1 MLYLDMNKDI
11 TKIQTSFIMDKK
23 LWLKFK
29 AKSLS
34 EGSSIK
40 EKLNVLILDYV
51 NNKEKKNAS
60 SWFRLSRWT

>member
-1 MLYLDMNKDI
+1 MNKDI

-34 EGSSIK
+34 EGLSIK
-40 EKLNVLILDYV
+40 EKLNVLISEYV
-51 NNKEKKNAS
+51 KNKEKKNGS
-60 SWFRLSRWT
+60 SWLRLPRW

>member
-1 MLYLDMNKDI
+1 
-11 TKIQTSFIMDKK
+11 MDKK

-40 EKLNVLILDYV
+40 EKLNVLISDYV
-51 NNKEKKNAS
+51 NKKERKNAR
-60 SWFRLSRWT
+60 SWFRLP